1 MPGTPR
7 NRRSAVPTRLRWL
20 AAPLAA
26 AVTVGAYA
34 MVPTL
39 AGADS
44 PPTLAPISAADLL
57 AKVTQ
62 ADVPGLSGEITV
74 RSNLGLPDV
83 SQFVGDN
90 GNFATSL
97 ITGSHTVK
105 VWEAGDNAR
114 LALPSTLAETDIV
127 HNENG
132 VWVWNSTG
140 QQVRHLAPQPHDTS
154 ADGNGDGDGEH
165 ADDPA
170 GASATDPAP
179 TPQALAEHFLSSVDP
194 TTRVLVRDTATVA
207 GRPAYELVLAPK
219 SGTTLV
225 ADVVVAVDSATGLPL
240 RVQVLSRDSGTPAI
254 DVGFSSVDFSVP
266 PASTFAFTPPPGS
279 TVTEAHSAAELILP
293 SGASSDH
300 RRVDDGSEHAPDAP
314 PVADPA
320 AGAAPD
326 THAGSTVVGKG
337 WDAVAI
343 VDLGSDATKRSG
355 LDMLG
360 KLGSPVQGSWGAGRL
375 IHTTLVNVLLT
386 SDHKLVIGS
395 VPEAALEAALAGH

>member
-1 MPGTPR
+1 MPETPQP
-7 NRRSAVPTRLRWL
+7 RRSAVPTRLRWL

-26 AVTVGAYA
+26 AVAVGAYA

-44 PPTLAPISAADLL
+44 PPTLAPISARDLL
-57 AKVTQ
+57 AKVEQ
-62 ADVPGLSGEITV
+62 AKVPGLSGEITV
-74 RSNLGLPDV
+74 KSNLGLPDV
-83 SQFVGDN
+83 SQFVGDS

-105 VWEAGDNAR
+105 VWEAGGNAR
-114 LALPSTLAETDIV
+114 LALPSTLAETDVV
-127 HNENG
+127 HNDNG
-132 VWVWNSTG
+132 VWVWDSTG
-140 QQVRHLAPQPHDTS
+140 QQVRHLAAPSHD
-154 ADGNGDGDGEH
+154 AAGDGDGEQ

-170 GASATDPAP
+170 GSSVTDPAP
-179 TPQALAEHFLSSVDP
+179 TPEALADHFLSAVDP

-225 ADVVVAVDSATGLPL
+225 ADVVIAVDSATGVPL

-266 PASTFAFTPPPGS
+266 SASAFAFTPPPGS
-279 TVTEAHSAAELILP
+279 TVTEVHSAAELFLP
-293 SGASSDH
+293 SGGT
-300 RRVDDGSEHAPDAP
+300 DGQSGEHGAKDAPAAPTTPDA
-314 PVADPA
+314 A
-320 AGAAPD
+320 AGA
-326 THAGSTVVGKG
+326 TTNESHAGPTVVGKG

-343 VDLGSDATKRSG
+343 IDLGADGTAEGLAT
-355 LDMLG
+355 LG
-360 KLGSPVQGSWGAGRL
+360 KLGSHVQGAWGAGSL
-375 IHTTLVNVLLT
+375 IHTTLVNVLIT
-386 SDHKLVIGS
+386 DDHKLVIGS